1 MSPAEV
7 SHTFDITRSA
17 DEPYT
22 LDIDRIAE
30 LQKMYEHNFA
40 IRDRLAKATY
50 IATAGSLVWLGYK
63 WGLFDSLLPGK
74 VTSTASTAIAVPKVK
89 DQDISKIWHYLD
101 AFSGYLELKS
111 ASDTAHF
118 EALDAKKEVQN
129 GHWFING
136 IKNIGWS
143 GVTIAGTLI
152 MNSKWYSFYGY
163 VLAEPSFKWFL
174 SNHSIISTID
184 RLKRSVQ
191 ALSSPNMPVEFS
203 QEYHTKA
210 LIPAIE
216 SIIRNTEQF
225 IAFIDFYLPILE
237 EDVVKKEA
245 MDGIARY
252 LFNITN
258 DFLNKINPV
267 LKDPTNQSALL
278 PIIDEY
284 RADVATF
291 INRCKVFEEE
301 FFPAA

>member
-1 MSPAEV
+1 MKQKLLLFILLAFSFNTALPAKKSSSFIGKVFDTISFPVSPAEV

-191 ALSSPNMPVEFS
+191 ALSSPEYAGRIFS
-203 QEYHTKA
+203 RISHQ
-210 LIPAIE
+210 
-216 SIIRNTEQF
+216 S
-225 IAFIDFYLPILE
+225 
-237 EDVVKKEA
+237 
-245 MDGIARY
+245 
-252 LFNITN
+252 
-258 DFLNKINPV
+258 INPC
-267 LKDPTNQSALL
+267 N
-278 PIIDEY
+278 
-284 RADVATF
+284 R
-291 INRCKVFEEE
+291 INYS
-301 FFPAA
+301 